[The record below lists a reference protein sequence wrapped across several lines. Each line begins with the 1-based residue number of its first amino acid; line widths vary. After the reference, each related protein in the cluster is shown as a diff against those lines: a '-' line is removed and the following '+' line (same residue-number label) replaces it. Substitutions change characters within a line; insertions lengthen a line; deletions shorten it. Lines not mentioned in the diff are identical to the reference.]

1 MKLSG
6 PKKICNLFPSGY
18 HMTKEEITE
27 YWLNSSDED
36 YVVMNSLFEKN
47 HYVWALFIGHLV
59 LEKLLK
65 AYFVRQS
72 EADVPHI
79 HDLTKLAELG
89 FLNLTEEQKD
99 FLDEVTTF
107 NIKARYPDYKNV
119 FSKKAA
125 KEFTEKYLN
134 RIRDFRLWLRGLITQ

>member
-1 MKLSG
+1 
-6 PKKICNLFPSGY
+6 
-18 HMTKEEITE
+18 MTREEIIE
-27 YWLNSSDED
+27 YWINSSDED
-36 YVVMNSLFEKN
+36 YEVMNSLFVKN

-65 AYFVRQS
+65 AYFVRQ
-72 EADVPHI
+72 AGPDAPYI
-79 HDLTKLAELG
+79 HDLTKLAELS

-119 FSKKAA
+119 FSKKATQ
-125 KEFTEKYLN
+125 EFTKKYHDK
-134 RIRDFRLWLRGLITQ
+134 IKDFRLWLRALITQQ